1 MQLQSE
7 YTFSNGHSQPRAVIS
22 NAFAQ
27 MDKMN
32 QGEVTFNQFKKW
44 WFMKQEEDRK
54 DARQKVRLLLSHL
67 AA

>member
-1 MQLQSE
+1 M
-7 YTFSNGHSQPRAVIS
+7 IS